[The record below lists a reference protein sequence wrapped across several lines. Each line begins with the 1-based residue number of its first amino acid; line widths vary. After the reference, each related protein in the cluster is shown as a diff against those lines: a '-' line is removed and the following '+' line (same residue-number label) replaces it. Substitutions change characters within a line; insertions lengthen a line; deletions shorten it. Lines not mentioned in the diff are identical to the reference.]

1 MTAKTCAACDC
12 PLHDSAIK
20 VKLGQSTVEV
30 CCDECARALREADA
44 SKGAKHEVSAARDGR
59 PS

>member
-12 PLHDSAIK
+12 PLDAGTIK

-44 SKGAKHEVSAARDGR
+44 AKGANRQEATARKGR
-59 PS
+59 S

>member
-12 PLHDSAIK
+12 PLDAGAIK

-30 CCDECARALREADA
+30 CCDDCARALREADA
-44 SKGAKHEVSAARDGR
+44 SRGADEQAATAGKG
-59 PS
+59 